1 MRPILLS
8 FGGGINSTALL
19 LEWVEQGKPLDLVI
33 FADTGSEMPE
43 TYEFID
49 KYVIPFCK
57 KHKIHFE
64 TVYYTVSNKVAG
76 VKKGHWVEGERVSI
90 YDYYEYQKAVPS
102 MIKRSC
108 TDKFKISPIEKYI
121 KQKWGD
127 KNLPLRLIGIDAGES
142 HRAKFI
148 VDPKTG
154 KKINVVAVSARSIN
168 KKRKFKVNKKIFYKN
183 PLEIFKKNNIDILFE
198 AIGLSDGI
206 SKKVV
211 ETALKSKIHVITP
224 NKALISKHGN
234 ELAKLAEKNKVNLE
248 FEASVA
254 GGIPILR
261 SIKEGLATNKISKV
275 YGILNG
281 TSNYILSEMENSN
294 ENFADVLKKAQIL
307 GYAEPGNPKLDLNGF
322 DAFAKVRIL
331 SALAFNSKISK
342 HKCLMEGIEKIELK
356 DIKIANQLD
365 LRIKLLGISEL
376 KNNHLFETVHP
387 CLVSKKSYIGNVN
400 GVMNA
405 VILQGKPVGESVL
418 QGEGAGPGP
427 TSSSLLSD
435 LLSIL
440 RGNIKKPFGVSVSKL
455 KSLKPYNVNNYVNSL
470 YLRFEVKDKPGVL
483 SEITNRL
490 AKYKISVKR
499 LIQTPDKKNN
509 KATIVIITHKTTE
522 TNIHNCLS
530 IFKKNK
536 NILKTPTLI
545 RLLG

>member
-1 MRPILLS
+1 M
-8 FGGGINSTALL
+8 
-19 LEWVEQGKPLDLVI
+19 
-33 FADTGSEMPE
+33 
-43 TYEFID
+43 
-49 KYVIPFCK
+49 
-57 KHKIHFE
+57 
-64 TVYYTVSNKVAG
+64 
-76 VKKGHWVEGERVSI
+76 
-90 YDYYEYQKAVPS
+90 
-102 MIKRSC
+102 
-108 TDKFKISPIEKYI
+108 
-121 KQKWGD
+121 
-127 KNLPLRLIGIDAGES
+127 
-142 HRAKFI
+142 
-148 VDPKTG
+148 
-154 KKINVVAVSARSIN
+154 
-168 KKRKFKVNKKIFYKN
+168 
-183 PLEIFKKNNIDILFE
+183 
-198 AIGLSDGI
+198 SDGI
-206 SKKVV
+206 SKKVI
-211 ETALKSKIHVITP
+211 ETALKNKIHVITP

-234 ELAKLAEKNKVNLE
+234 DLAKLAEKNNVNLE

-294 ENFADVLKKAQIL
+294 QNFSNVLQKAQKL

-342 HKCLMEGIEKIELK
+342 HKCLMEGIENIDLK

-405 VILQGKPVGESVL
+405 VILEGKPVGESIL

-440 RGNIKKPFGVSVSKL
+440 RGNIKKHFGVSVSKL
-455 KSLKPYNVNNYVNSL
+455 RSLKPYNINNYVNSL

-483 SEITNRL
+483 SQITNRL

-509 KATIVIITHKTTE
+509 KATIVIITHKTSE
-522 TNIHNCLS
+522 LNCHNCLS
-530 IFKKNK
+530 IFRKNK
-536 NILKTPTLI
+536 NILKSPTLI
-545 RLLG
+545 RLLS